1 MVKKNR
7 IHRAQLAINFDDD
20 FASIASIES
29 KRQSSL
35 NIMNDEDTV
44 TTHNDV
50 GRGKKR
56 RKLLA
61 NSASPEKD
69 LEERDDDFSVATG
82 TGRNA
87 LLSLLS
93 LVDGNGQSDDVFGK
107 DDDDVSMAN
116 EELLSFGGSNEL
128 LEGDEYVPSCE
139 EDEKID
145 TRSFARA
152 NNDDGFQGARAL
164 QFLLTQSKNI
174 GGKDKKQAAKQPA
187 KKKAKKKGIKSKAD
201 ESKKT
206 KAKVEDVS
214 DINTDDTH
222 ERDATAMCG
231 MSSEEEASV
240 ASGAGR
246 NALASLLAN
255 IKHV

>member
-1 MVKKNR
+1 M
-7 IHRAQLAINFDDD
+7 
-20 FASIASIES
+20 
-29 KRQSSL
+29 
-35 NIMNDEDTV
+35 
-44 TTHNDV
+44 
-50 GRGKKR
+50 
-56 RKLLA
+56 
-61 NSASPEKD
+61 
-69 LEERDDDFSVATG
+69 
-82 TGRNA
+82 
-87 LLSLLS
+87 LSLLS

-187 KKKAKKKGIKSKAD
+187 KKAKKKGIKSKAT

-214 DINTDDTH
+214 DINTADTH